1 MNLISNL
8 FDLKK
13 TPEDSLQLH
22 ILYGNYEE
30 VRKLLESGADPNKFD
45 RNNRNAL
52 KCAVNTNSIKM
63 AKLLIRFGADVNLLS
78 RSENG
83 SAESVLFMCAHN
95 RHTEMF
101 NYLMFKCNKNTLCF
115 PNKAALIWFISRER
129 LNFIKTYIV
138 FGYDITKRVTVSMA
152 MRSIE
157 CFKLFL
163 SLGAEIPDSFPVSED
178 FELYVVEVR
187 KYLLLKRTE
196 RKQLAEQTMKSL
208 RKEVANNMLKFAQ
221 EEVLDICIAL
231 KSAEIPLYVMKEIV
245 GWLPNYD
252 IFTDFQIVRV
262 LEKIYESTRK
272 INQKLTK

>member
-83 SAESVLFMCAHN
+83 KAESVILMSAHN
-95 RHTEMF
+95 GYTEMF
-101 NYLMFKCNKNTLCF
+101 DYLIFKCNRNTLTF
-115 PNKAALIWFISRER
+115 PNKASLFTLMIRDG
-129 LNFIKTYIV
+129 LHFIKTYIV
-138 FGYDITKRVTVSMA
+138 FGDDITKRVTVSMA

-252 IFTDFQIVRV
+252 IFSDFQIVRM

>member
-30 VRKLLESGADPNKFD
+30 VRKFLESGADPNKFD

-63 AKLLIRFGADVNLLS
+63 AKLLVLFGADVNSLS

-83 SAESVLFMCAHN
+83 NAQSTILTCALLDN
-95 RHTEMF
+95 KEMF
-101 NYLMFKCNKNTLCF
+101 DYLMFKCNRNTLSF
-115 PNKAALIWFISRER
+115 PNKKALVTLMIRNS
-129 LNFIKTYIV
+129 LHFIKTYIV
-138 FGYDITKRVTVSMA
+138 FGDDITKRVTVSMA

-245 GWLPNYD
+245 AWLPNYD